1 MREERLLERI
11 RSWKKEPLR
20 RGKEEPRRVID
31 SVLRHL
37 RRILNTK
44 QGNVL
49 IAEDYGVPDFSDFL
63 NALPDSIRDIE
74 RNIRT
79 AIQKYEPRL
88 SGVRVN
94 FIPQEEDPLSLR
106 FQIMARLAMDA
117 KTQVSIETIVDAD
130 GKVEIRG

>member
-1 MREERLLERI
+1 MREERLLERL
-11 RSWKKEPLR
+11 RTWGKEPFR
-20 RGKEEPRRVID
+20 RGREEPRRVID

-74 RNIRT
+74 KNIRA

-88 SGVRVN
+88 TGVRVN
-94 FIPQEEDPLSLR
+94 FIPQEDDPLSLR
-106 FQIMARLAMDA
+106 FQITARLAMDA
-117 KTQVSIETIVDAD
+117 KTQVFIETIVDAD
-130 GKVEIRG
+130 GQVEIRG

>member
-11 RSWKKEPLR
+11 RSWKREPLR
-20 RGKEEPRRVID
+20 RGREEPRKVID

-63 NALPDSIRDIE
+63 NTLPDSIREIE
-74 RNIRT
+74 KNIRA

-88 SGVRVN
+88 TGVRVN
-94 FIPQEEDPLSLR
+94 FIPQEDDPLSLR
-106 FQIMARLAMDA
+106 FQITARLAMDA
-117 KTQVSIETIVDAD
+117 KTQVFLETIVDAD
-130 GKVEIRG
+130 GQVEIRG

>member
-11 RSWKKEPLR
+11 KTWKKEPLR

-74 RNIRT
+74 KNIRG

-88 SGVRVN
+88 TGVRVN
-94 FIPQEEDPLSLR
+94 FIPQEDDPLSLR
-106 FQIMARLAMDA
+106 FQITARLAMDS
-117 KTQVSIETIVDAD
+117 KTQVFIETIVDAD
-130 GKVEIRG
+130 GQVEIRG

>member
-11 RSWKKEPLR
+11 RTWKKEPLR

-74 RNIRT
+74 KNIRA

-88 SGVRVN
+88 TGVRVN
-94 FIPQEEDPLSLR
+94 FIPQEDDPLSLR
-106 FQIMARLAMDA
+106 FQITARLAMDA
-117 KTQVSIETIVDAD
+117 KTQVFIETIVDAD
-130 GKVEIRG
+130 GQVEIRG

>member
-11 RSWKKEPLR
+11 QTWEREPAR
-20 RGKEEPRRVID
+20 RGKEDPRRIVD

-37 RRILNTK
+37 QRILNTK

-63 NALPDSIRDIE
+63 NALPGSVREIEKTIRL
-74 RNIRT
+74 

-88 SGVRVN
+88 TAVRVS

-106 FQIMARLAMDA
+106 FQIFARLSAES
-117 KTQVSIETIVDAD
+117 KTQVFFETVVDSD
-130 GKVEIRG
+130 GKIDIRG

>member
-11 RSWKKEPLR
+11 KTWKKEPLR
-20 RGKEEPRRVID
+20 RERQEPRRVID

-74 RNIRT
+74 KNIR
-79 AIQKYEPRL
+79 AALQKYEPRL

-94 FIPQEEDPLSLR
+94 FIPQEDDPLSLR
-106 FQIMARLAMDA
+106 FQITARLAMDA
-117 KTQVSIETIVDAD
+117 KTQVFIETIVGAD
-130 GKVEIRG
+130 GQVEIRG

>member
-11 RSWKKEPLR
+11 RLWKKEPMR

-88 SGVRVN
+88 TGVRVN

-130 GKVEIRG
+130 GQVEIKG

>member
-11 RSWKKEPLR
+11 RLWKKEPMR

-88 SGVRVN
+88 TGVRVN

-106 FQIMARLAMDA
+106 FQILARLAMDA

-130 GKVEIRG
+130 GQVEIKG

>member
-1 MREERLLERI
+1 M
-11 RSWKKEPLR
+11 
-20 RGKEEPRRVID
+20 
-31 SVLRHL
+31 
-37 RRILNTK
+37 
-44 QGNVL
+44 L

-74 RNIRT
+74 KNIRT

-106 FQIMARLAMDA
+106 FQITARLAMDA
-117 KTQVSIETIVDAD
+117 KTQVFIETIVDAD
-130 GKVEIRG
+130 GQVEIRG